1 MNNNDIFIQIGSV
14 IDNILTKTRKRV
26 CNETILCNSNNL
38 YMTIEPRLTLTDPVH
53 HYVCRYVRKNKNSV
67 YLKSMKTFVISISFT
82 DELKFGI
89 NTNGD
94 ICDYEIIFRF
104 VNLLSDMYRAEL
116 DKFNKGAVV
125 KE

>member
-1 MNNNDIFIQIGSV
+1 MNNIDLFIQVGSV
-14 IDNILTKTRKRV
+14 VNEMLTKTRKRV

-38 YMTIEPRLTLTDPVH
+38 YMTIEPRLALTDPVH
-53 HYVCRYVRKNKNSV
+53 HYVCRYVRKDRHSL

-82 DELKFGI
+82 GELRFGI

-94 ICDYEIIFRF
+94 VCDYEIICRF

-116 DKFNKGAVV
+116 DKFNKFDKGAV
-125 KE
+125 

>member
-1 MNNNDIFIQIGSV
+1 MNNTDLFIQVGSIV
-14 IDNILTKTRKRV
+14 NEMLTKTRKRV

-38 YMTIEPRLTLTDPVH
+38 YMTIEPRLALTDPVH
-53 HYVCRYVRKNKNSV
+53 HYVCRYVRKNKHSL
-67 YLKSMKTFVISISFT
+67 YLKSMKTFVISISYN

-94 ICDYEIIFRF
+94 ICDYEIIWKF

>member
-14 IDNILTKTRKRV
+14 VDNILTKTRKRV

-38 YMTIEPRLTLTDPVH
+38 YMTIEPRLALTDPVH

-116 DKFNKGAVV
+116 DKFNKGAV
-125 KE
+125 

>member
-1 MNNNDIFIQIGSV
+1 MNNKDLFIQIGSV
-14 IDNILTKTRKRV
+14 VNEMLTKTRKRV
-26 CNETILCNSNNL
+26 CNETILCNSSNL
-38 YMTIEPRLTLTDPVH
+38 YMTIEPRLALTDPVH
-53 HYVCRYVRKNKNSV
+53 HYVCRYVRKDRHSL

-82 DELKFGI
+82 NELKFGI

-94 ICDYEIIFRF
+94 TCDYEIICRF